1 MESLSS
7 KQLAIVDDLLGQ
19 IRQAILDLQQ
29 WNENITNAD
38 EWLSSPDG
46 MKTLA
51 ANCMLLE
58 AIGEGFKN
66 IDERTHK
73 QLLVSRPEIPWREVV
88 AMRNHIAH
96 GYFDINTD
104 LVWDVIKNDLNP
116 LLEAT
121 DFFLAHLYELI
132 GSPARTENSHTA

>member
-7 KQLAIVDDLLGQ
+7 KQLGVVDDLLGQ

-29 WNENITNAD
+29 WNENITDAD

-58 AIGEGFKN
+58 AIGEGFRN
-66 IDERTHK
+66 IDERTKNNFSSHV
-73 QLLVSRPEIPWREVV
+73 QRS
-88 AMRNHIAH
+88 H
-96 GYFDINTD
+96 G
-104 LVWDVIKNDLNP
+104 
-116 LLEAT
+116 ER
-121 DFFLAHLYELI
+121 
-132 GSPARTENSHTA
+132 S